1 LGKILLLLATK
12 IEIEL
17 VKAERNPFGSG
28 VRVSIIL
35 PRWDKKKNQEGEAND
50 TAEAFACF
58 FL

>member
-17 VKAERNPFGSG
+17 VRAERNPLGSG

-35 PRWDKKKNQEGEAND
+35 LQWDKKKNQEG
-50 TAEAFACF
+50 
-58 FL
+58 